1 MLLYAAVTSAATV
14 RVNSFAALARLVQCF
29 HRGSSREQEHPMQQP
44 QTENVPSEAF
54 TTVPASPEGIVVLDD
69 QMLNQVVGGWVE
81 FRGPAGGW

>member
-1 MLLYAAVTSAATV
+1 
-14 RVNSFAALARLVQCF
+14 
-29 HRGSSREQEHPMQQP
+29 MQQP